1 MINEQ
6 LRLKMLSEDPEEAQ
20 LLSNRLEQD
29 LEEAQAEQEE
39 RNEMDDILI
48 AYIGQEDFNDIKHII
63 NGVQDAI
70 FEYANNK
77 IIEYKQ
83 L

>member
-63 NGVQDAI
+63 KGVQDAI